1 MQSRNVMEWIAN
13 YIKDQGYSVKEL
25 SFMLQLPEKKL
36 TGEMDEE
43 LSAEE
48 FLDLC
53 SYLNI
58 KPERIREEIKS

>member
-1 MQSRNVMEWIAN
+1 
-13 YIKDQGYSVKEL
+13 
-25 SFMLQLPEKKL
+25 MLQLPEKKL